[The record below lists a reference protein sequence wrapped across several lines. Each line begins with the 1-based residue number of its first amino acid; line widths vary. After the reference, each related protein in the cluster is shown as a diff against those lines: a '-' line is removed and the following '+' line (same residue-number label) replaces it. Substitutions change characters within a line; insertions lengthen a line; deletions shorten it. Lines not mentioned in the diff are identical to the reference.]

1 MKELLSPLI
10 LTFELAAVTTML
22 LAVTAIPFAYWLS
35 SANFRGKS
43 IIEAVTGLPIVLPPS
58 VLGFYLLVF
67 MGPHGA
73 LGGILEKFDLRMVF
87 TFEGLVFASVIYSLP
102 FMVQPVQAGF
112 EALPSSLKEA
122 SYTLGKSKTQ
132 TFFRVVL
139 PNIKPSLIT
148 GIVLSFAHTVG
159 EFGVVLMIGG
169 SIPDETRVA
178 SIAIYDQVE
187 AMNYGTAH
195 FYSAVLFVLSFAVL
209 VTVNMINRKING
221 KII

>member
-1 MKELLSPLI
+1 MRELLSPLI
-10 LTFELAAVTTML
+10 LTFELAAVTTFL
-22 LAVTAIPFAYWLS
+22 LAVTAIPFAYWLA

-43 IIEAVTGLPIVLPPS
+43 IVESITGLPIVLPPS

-67 MGPHGA
+67 MGPHGP
-73 LGGILEKFDLRMVF
+73 LGSILAQFNIRLVF

-112 EALPSSLKEA
+112 ESLPVSLKEA
-122 SYTLGKSKTQ
+122 SYTLGKSKFQ

-169 SIPDETRVA
+169 SIPDQTRVA

-187 AMNYGTAH
+187 AMNYSTAH
-195 FYSAVLFVLSFAVL
+195 FYSAVLFVLAFTIL

-221 KII
+221 KTI

>member
-1 MKELLSPLI
+1 MRELLSPLI
-10 LTFELAAVTTML
+10 LTFELAAVTTL
-22 LAVTAIPFAYWLS
+22 ILAVTAIPFAYWLAS
-35 SANFRGKS
+35 SNFRGKS
-43 IIEAVTGLPIVLPPS
+43 IVESVTGLPIVLPPS

-67 MGPHGA
+67 MGPHGPM
-73 LGGILEKFDLRMVF
+73 GSILAKFDIRMVF

-112 EALPSSLKEA
+112 EALPPSLKEA
-122 SYTLGKSKTQ
+122 SYTLGKSRIR
-132 TFFRVVL
+132 TFFMVML

-169 SIPDETRVA
+169 SISNETRVA

-187 AMNYGTAH
+187 AMNYSTAH
-195 FYSAVLFVLSFAVL
+195 FYSAVLFVLAFAVL
-209 VTVNMINRKING
+209 VTVNMVNRKISG
-221 KII
+221 KTI

>member
-1 MKELLSPLI
+1 MRELLSPLI
-10 LTFELAAVTTML
+10 LTFELAAVTTL
-22 LAVTAIPFAYWLS
+22 ILAVTAIPFAYWLA

-43 IIEAVTGLPIVLPPS
+43 IVESVTGLPIVLPPS

-67 MGPHGA
+67 MGPHGS
-73 LGGILEKFDLRMVF
+73 LGGILAKFDIRMVF

-112 EALPSSLKEA
+112 EALPHSLKEA
-122 SYTLGKSKTQ
+122 SYTLGKSRIR
-132 TFFRVVL
+132 TFFMVML

-187 AMNYGTAH
+187 AMNYSTAH
-195 FYSAVLFVLSFAVL
+195 FYSAVLFVLAFAVL
-209 VTVNMINRKING
+209 VTVNMVNRKISG
-221 KII
+221 KTI